1 MKDANDLKKYSYSV
15 IMTGYIGL
23 KGTAIL
29 AERYKEKLDARF
41 PLYLSREAMA
51 FGGDKDKEEFEAA
64 KKALTDHLEKH
75 GAILEETAFA
85 TEVKEGGFLT
95 GLYELAKE
103 SGLGFELD
111 LRKVP
116 VRQET
121 IEICELLEV
130 NPYHLYSESCMI
142 AIVPEAGALVTNL
155 LDEGINAVIVGHTT
169 DKKAH
174 ILHNDGTESHLNRPE
189 PDELN
194 RLGLI

>member
-29 AERYKEKLDARF
+29 AEKYREKLDARF
-41 PLYLSREAMA
+41 PLYLSREAME
-51 FGGDKDKEEFEAA
+51 FGGEKDKEEFEAA
-64 KKALTDHLEKH
+64 KKALTDHIEKH
-75 GAILEETAFA
+75 GAVLEETAFA

-111 LRKVP
+111 LRKIP

-121 IEICELLEV
+121 IEICEYFDI
-130 NPYHLYSESCMI
+130 NPYKLISSGSMLI
-142 AIVPEAGALVTNL
+142 ACDNGGHMVRALEEAGIPASVIGLAT
-155 LDEGINAVIVGHTT
+155 EGPDRIV
-169 DKKAH
+169 
-174 ILHNDGTESHLNRPE
+174 LYDGVEKYLTPPE
-189 PDELN
+189 PDEIHRVL
-194 RLGLI
+194 